1 MFRTEEKPSTIHN
14 RLVRRGWCT
23 GAGTP
28 ARFRSKRYPAKMLWI
43 SELILQNQ
51 PSSFEE
57 LITLVRQKAR
67 EGDRFLRMDVKPPY
81 PDTPRNWEDR
91 LEAIFTSTVD
101 ADNGEQRS

>member
-1 MFRTEEKPSTIHN
+1 
-14 RLVRRGWCT
+14 
-23 GAGTP
+23 
-28 ARFRSKRYPAKMLWI
+28 MLWI

-81 PDTPRNWEDR
+81 PDTPGSWEDR
-91 LEAIFTSTVD
+91 LEATFTSTVD
-101 ADNGEQRS
+101 VDSGEQRS

>member
-1 MFRTEEKPSTIHN
+1 
-14 RLVRRGWCT
+14 
-23 GAGTP
+23 
-28 ARFRSKRYPAKMLWI
+28 MLWI

-67 EGDRFLRMDVKPPY
+67 EGGRFLRMHVKPPY

-91 LEAIFTSTVD
+91 LEATFSRTVD
-101 ADNGEQRS
+101 VDDRELQR

>member
-1 MFRTEEKPSTIHN
+1 
-14 RLVRRGWCT
+14 
-23 GAGTP
+23 
-28 ARFRSKRYPAKMLWI
+28 MLWI

-81 PDTPRNWEDR
+81 PDTPGNWEDR
-91 LEAIFTSTVD
+91 LEATFTSTVNVD
-101 ADNGEQRS
+101 SGEQRS